1 MQPPQGSWGQPPQQ
15 PQWGQNP
22 GWMPADAGYA
32 LQIKKL
38 DDEAQTWLLLSAIG
52 FFTGFM
58 FLVGPAAWWKASD
71 LKQKYESMRAPVP
84 SNVNNLRLV
93 GILTCVLSA
102 LLILAIVGF
111 MVVGF
116 AFAMSHH

>member
-1 MQPPQGSWGQPPQQ
+1 
-15 PQWGQNP
+15 
-22 GWMPADAGYA
+22 MPADAGYA

-58 FLVGPAAWWKASD
+58 FLVGPAAWWKSTD

-111 MVVGF
+111 MVLGF
-116 AFAMSHH
+116 AFAMQHR

>member
-1 MQPPQGSWGQPPQQ
+1 
-15 PQWGQNP
+15 
-22 GWMPADAGYA
+22 MPADAGYA
-32 LQIKKL
+32 HQIKKL

-71 LKQKYESMRAPVP
+71 LRQKYESMRAPVP

-93 GILTCVLSA
+93 GILTSVLSV
-102 LLILAIVGF
+102 LVVLAIFGV
-111 MVVGF
+111 MVLGF
-116 AFAMSHH
+116 AFAMHQR